1 MQTIT
6 LLNNRYQI
14 IKPLS
19 RGGFSETF
27 LAKDIYSLP
36 DRYCVVKQLKP
47 HKYHPDIFEIIHDR
61 FRQEATILAQL
72 SQGNNQIPKLS
83 EYFEENGE
91 FYLVQEWISGDNL
104 VDKILQQGLL
114 SEVEVKEI
122 LINILP
128 VLSYIHQHNI
138 IHRDIKPDN
147 IIWRQE
153 DGKPVLIDFGAVK
166 ETMGIVLNSQGK
178 QISSMIMGTAGFM
191 APEQASGRPC
201 FASDIFSL
209 GLTAIYLLTGKIP
222 QELETDNQTGEIL
235 WRQNVNVSDGLAVV
249 LNNAIRFHP
258 RDRYP
263 TADKM
268 LKALQIFPS
277 QIPATETSFPAPK
290 NTAAWLRKEWHKL
303 TIPGI
308 FIGFIFS
315 SSIGLIK
322 HLEFK
327 STSLIANQIN
337 LEKIDNNQIQQ
348 KHQLS
353 VNPSIPTVEASENTK
368 STKNFTDFAVANF
381 QDLVDTYNFF
391 NPIKCQNL
399 INLGFNENYLKD
411 NYSGLGYESLWSDG
425 YGCKQEWQKF
435 TNDCS

>member
-14 IKPLS
+14 IKLLS

-27 LAKDIYSLP
+27 LAKDIYALP

-47 HKYHPDIFEIIHDR
+47 HKYHPDIFEIIQDR

-72 SQGNNQIPKLS
+72 SQANNQIPKLY
-83 EYFEENGE
+83 EYFEEKGE

-104 VDKILQQGLL
+104 ADRVLQQGLL
-114 SEVEVKEI
+114 MEAEVKEI
-122 LINILP
+122 LMDILP
-128 VLSYIHQHNI
+128 VLSYVHQHNI

-147 IIWRQE
+147 IIWRKE

-166 ETMGIVLNSQGK
+166 ETMGIVLNYQGK
-178 QISSMIMGTAGFM
+178 QISSMIMGTSGFM

-235 WRQNVNVSDGLAVV
+235 WRQNANVSDGLAAV

-258 RDRYP
+258 RGRYP
-263 TADKM
+263 TAEKM
-268 LKALQIFPS
+268 LKALQNYPS
-277 QIPATETSFPAPK
+277 QIPVTEASFIPAK
-290 NTAAWLRKEWHKL
+290 NTTSWLRKKWHKL
-303 TIPGI
+303 TIMGVFVGVI
-308 FIGFIFS
+308 LSGS
-315 SSIGLIK
+315 VGLIRNI
-322 HLEFK
+322 ESK
-327 STSLIANQIN
+327 STSVIANQIN
-337 LEKIDNNQIQQ
+337 SEKIDNNEIQQ

-353 VNPSIPTVEASENTK
+353 FNSSIPTVQASENTK
-368 STKNFTDFAVANF
+368 STKTFTDFAVVNF
-381 QDLVDTYNFF
+381 QNLVDTYHFF
-391 NPIKCQNL
+391 NPIQCQKL
-399 INLGFNENYLKD
+399 INFGSNESYFLD
-411 NYSGLGYESLWSDG
+411 NSSGLGYENLWSDR